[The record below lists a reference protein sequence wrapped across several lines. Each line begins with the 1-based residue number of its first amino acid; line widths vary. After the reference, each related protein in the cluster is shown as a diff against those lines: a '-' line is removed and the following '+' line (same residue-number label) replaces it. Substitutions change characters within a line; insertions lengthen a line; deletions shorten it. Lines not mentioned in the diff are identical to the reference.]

1 MSPKSSYEDVFDIF
15 FDESMVERRL
25 DKMFSVESLGLSE
38 EVDSLSTYDQQ
49 KVKEFEEAA
58 EFKDGTWYVKLI
70 WHDNISQVKS
80 GHHVALAV
88 CNKVDEKLKSI
99 GRSAEYINNNLKL
112 LEEGIVETFN
122 CSPKY
127 YLKYI
132 WIPHRAVFKDGQQTT
147 TKMRQVFNC
156 SFNGSKSCPTLNQ
169 ASYAGVNLMGDMI
182 ELLLHFRTNN
192 YVTSPILNKHFCKLN

>member
-1 MSPKSSYEDVFDIF
+1 
-15 FDESMVERRL
+15 MVERRL

-88 CNKVDEKLKSI
+88 CNKVDQRLKSI
-99 GRSAEYINNNLKL
+99 GRSAEYVNNNLNHF
-112 LEEGIVETFN
+112 EEVIAERFDS
-122 CSPKY
+122 SPKDY
-127 YLKYI
+127 HKY
-132 WIPHRAVFKDGQQTT
+132 
-147 TKMRQVFNC
+147 N
-156 SFNGSKSCPTLNQ
+156 
-169 ASYAGVNLMGDMI
+169 
-182 ELLLHFRTNN
+182 
-192 YVTSPILNKHFCKLN
+192 

>member
-1 MSPKSSYEDVFDIF
+1 MFFKSV
-15 FDESMVERRL
+15 FDESMGEHRL

-70 WHDNISQVKS
+70 WYDNISQVKS

-122 CSPKY
+122 YSPKDY
-127 YLKYI
+127 HKYI

-156 SFNGSKSCPTLNQ
+156 SFKASKSCPSLNQ
-169 ASYAGVNLMGDMI
+169 ASYAGVNLMGDML
-182 ELLLHFRTNN
+182 ELFCTLGLTIMF
-192 YVTSPILNKHFCKLN
+192 TSWISNKLFCKLN